1 MLADEDY
8 TRKKDRHKK
17 KRAILQGIILAVLL
31 AICIDALFVF
41 STYKPYAAD
50 QVSQKDRGFVAL
62 SYFGVDR
69 TGTHDLI
76 GSDLLDEHLTALQ
89 RNGFVTITGKDIE
102 NYYKN
107 GQNLPEHALFLN
119 FEDGRRDTVVF
130 AEKLLEKHNYHGT
143 VSTYADNL
151 KGDDSKFLRPKELL
165 DLTKHGYWELGSNG
179 YRLYFINVFDRWNH
193 YLGNMNPVIYSH
205 MASVLG
211 RKYNHYLMDY
221 IRDDKDFPVESY
233 QAMKDRITDD
243 YTLLRDT
250 YTEDLG
256 YVPSIYTLMHANT
269 SRFGNHPDVS
279 AVNEKWIRQ
288 LFAMNFNREGY
299 SVNNRKSSIYD
310 LTRMEPRAYWPVNHL
325 LMRIK
330 DDGYPDI
337 QFVNGDTDQ
346 YAQWNVEKGA
356 AEFKNETIYLTTDSK
371 KNGLMALKD
380 HNNLQDVRLSV
391 DLKGNVFGTQKLY
404 LRAGEGLSRYV
415 VVGLVNNHLVVG
427 EKAGGAEKTLQ
438 DLDLQLFDGHPYDSV
453 EQDQKAVAEQER
465 QVMLRY
471 APNTTVAQ
479 NQLEQ
484 LQNVQQQK
492 AKTVEEGS
500 PEYHPTLSYHK
511 RGSRQVEIKLHG
523 NLLTVNV
530 DGRPAVAN
538 VPVTVTGPGKLFLE
552 SKWPGYGYSQTNLA
566 DDVYDGVFAG
576 LKVQQWAPEK
586 NEKTAVFYDLHY
598 SGWKKYKYKARLQY
612 TKVLDW
618 ALGFVK
624 YRMR

>member
-1 MLADEDY
+1 MLGDEEY
-8 TRKKDRHKK
+8 TRQKDRHKK
-17 KRAILQGIILAVLL
+17 KRAIAQGIILAVLA

-41 STYKPYAAD
+41 STYKPYKAD
-50 QVSQKDRGFVAL
+50 QVSKQDRGFVAL

-102 NYYKN
+102 NYYKK

-179 YRLYFINVFDRWNH
+179 YRLYFINVFDRWDH

-243 YTLLRDT
+243 YTMLRDT

-256 YVPSIYTLMHANT
+256 YVPAIYTLMHANT

-337 QFVNGDTDQ
+337 QFVDGDPDQ

-356 AEFKNETIYLTTDSK
+356 AEFKDETIYLTTDSK
-371 KNGLMALKD
+371 KNGLMELRGHD
-380 HNNLQDVRLSV
+380 NLQDVRLTV
-391 DLKGNVFGTQKLY
+391 DLKGNQFGTQKIY
-404 LRAGEGLSRYV
+404 LRAGDKLSRYV
-415 VVGLVNNHLVVG
+415 VVGLVNNHLVVA
-427 EKAGGAEKTLQ
+427 ENSGGAEKPLQ
-438 DLDLQLFDGHPYDSV
+438 DLDLQLFDGQPYDSV

-479 NQLEQ
+479 NQLQQ

-511 RGSRQVEIKLHG
+511 RGNRQLEIELHG

-530 DGRPAVAN
+530 DGRAAVAN
-538 VPVTVTGPGKLFLE
+538 LNVAVTGPGSLYLE
-552 SKWPGYGYSQTNLA
+552 SRWPGYGYSQTNLA

-586 NEKTAVFYDLHY
+586 SEKTAVSYDLHY
-598 SGWKKYKYKARLQY
+598 NGWKKYKYKAHLQY

-618 ALGFVK
+618 VLGFVK

>member
-1 MLADEDY
+1 MLADEEY
-8 TRKKDRHKK
+8 TRQKDRHKR
-17 KRAILQGIILAVLL
+17 KRAILQGIILVALVGV
-31 AICIDALFVF
+31 CIDALFVF
-41 STYKPYAAD
+41 STSKPYAAD
-50 QVSQKDRGFVAL
+50 QVSGQDRGFVAL

-69 TGTHDLI
+69 TGSSDLI

-89 RNGFVTITGKDIE
+89 QNGFVTITGKDIE

-107 GQNLPEHALFLN
+107 GQNLPAHALFLN

-151 KGDDSKFLRPKELL
+151 KGDDNKFLRPKELL
-165 DLTKHGYWELGSNG
+165 DLTKYGYWELGSNG
-179 YRLYFINVFDRWNH
+179 YRLYFINVFDRWDH
-193 YLGNMNPVIYSH
+193 YQGNMNPVIYSH

-250 YTEDLG
+250 YTEKLG
-256 YVPSIYTLMHANT
+256 YVPAVYTLMHANT
-269 SRFGNHPDVS
+269 GRFGNHPDVS

-288 LFAMNFNREGY
+288 LFVMNFNREGY

-337 QFVNGDTDQ
+337 RFVNGDAEQ

-356 AEFKNETIYLTTDSK
+356 AEFKDQAIYLTTDSK
-371 KNGLMALKD
+371 QSGLMELRD
-380 HNNLQDVRLSV
+380 RDNLQDVRLTV
-391 DLKGNVFGTQKLY
+391 ALKGNQFGSQKIY

-415 VVGLVNNHLVVG
+415 TVGLVNNHLVIG
-427 EKAGGAEKTLQ
+427 EKNGSAEKTLQ
-438 DLDLQLFDGHPYDSV
+438 DLDLQLFDGQPYDSV

-465 QVMLRY
+465 EVMLRY

-484 LQNVQQQK
+484 LQKVQQQK

-500 PEYHPTLSYHK
+500 PEYHPALSYHK
-511 RGSRQVEIKLHG
+511 RGNRKLEIELHG
-523 NLLTVNV
+523 NLLTVSV
-530 DGRPAVAN
+530 DGRAAAAN
-538 VPVTVTGPGKLFLE
+538 LNVSVTGPGRLYLE
-552 SKWPGYGYSQTNLA
+552 SRWPGYGYSQTNLA
-566 DDVYDGVFAG
+566 DDVYDGVFDG
-576 LKVQQWAPEK
+576 LEVQQWKPEK
-586 NEKTAVFYDLHY
+586 GDKAPVLYDLHY
-598 SGWKKYKYKARLQY
+598 TGWKNVKYQVRKNGYRILD
-612 TKVLDW
+612 KVLS
-618 ALGFVK
+618 FVK

>member
-1 MLADEDY
+1 MLADEEY

-17 KRAILQGIILAVLL
+17 KRAILQGIILVALL
-31 AICIDALFVF
+31 LICLDALFVF

-76 GSDLLDEHLTALQ
+76 GSELLDEHLTALQ
-89 RNGFVTITGKDIE
+89 KNGFVTITGKDIE

-151 KGDDSKFLRPKELL
+151 KGDDSKFLRPRELKN
-165 DLTKHGYWELGSNG
+165 LTKHGYWELGSNG

-288 LFAMNFNREGY
+288 LFAINFNREGY

-325 LMRIK
+325 LMRIR

-337 QFVNGDTDQ
+337 QFVNGDADQ

-356 AEFKNETIYLTTDSK
+356 AEFKNEAIYLTTDSK
-371 KNGLMALKD
+371 KNGLMELRNHD
-380 HNNLQDVRLSV
+380 NLQDVRLSV

-427 EKAGGAEKTLQ
+427 EKAGEAEKTLQ

-484 LQNVQQQK
+484 LQNVQQKK

-511 RGSRQVEIKLHG
+511 RGNRQVEIELHG

-552 SKWPGYGYSQTNLA
+552 SHWPGYGYSQTNLA

>member
-1 MLADEDY
+1 MLADEEY

-17 KRAILQGIILAVLL
+17 KRAILQGIILVALL
-31 AICIDALFVF
+31 LICLDALFVF

-76 GSDLLDEHLTALQ
+76 GSELLDEHLTALQ
-89 RNGFVTITGKDIE
+89 KNGFVTITGKDIE

-151 KGDDSKFLRPKELL
+151 KGDDSKFLRPRELKN
-165 DLTKHGYWELGSNG
+165 LTKHGYWELGSNG

-325 LMRIK
+325 LMRIR

-337 QFVNGDTDQ
+337 QFVNGDADQ

-356 AEFKNETIYLTTDSK
+356 AEFKNEAIYLTTDSK
-371 KNGLMALKD
+371 KNGLMELRNHD
-380 HNNLQDVRLSV
+380 NLQDVRISV

-427 EKAGGAEKTLQ
+427 EKAGEAEKTLQ

-484 LQNVQQQK
+484 LQNVQQKK

-511 RGSRQVEIKLHG
+511 RGNRQVEIELHG

-552 SKWPGYGYSQTNLA
+552 SHWPGYGYSQTNLA